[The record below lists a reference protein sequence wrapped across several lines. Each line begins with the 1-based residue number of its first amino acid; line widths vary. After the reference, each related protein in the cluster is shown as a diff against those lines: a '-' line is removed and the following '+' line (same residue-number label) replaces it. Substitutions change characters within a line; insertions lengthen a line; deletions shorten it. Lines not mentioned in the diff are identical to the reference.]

1 MTLWCNTL
9 YEKPL
14 KLKKWPIVAHIHKL
28 KKPRKCIIFRTV
40 IVLSRDKQDL
50 TLTQSCECH
59 VKTHPWTWSLSPT
72 SDQTEPLWTS
82 SRMLLQNAIH
92 NLCCWYWPY
101 LRIVREYNN
110 SVEAANELATS
121 CTLCQHFLQ
130 IFSCVNVASFSH
142 IISSLIL
149 QTILQTIPITLLGAQ
164 TCNALLL
171 LLTLLSIIS
180 WKFYF
185 LDSFII
191 KVYYLVLFGY
201 NQTISILQ
209 N

>member
-1 MTLWCNTL
+1 M
-9 YEKPL
+9 
-14 KLKKWPIVAHIHKL
+14 
-28 KKPRKCIIFRTV
+28 
-40 IVLSRDKQDL
+40 LSRDKQDL

-59 VKTHPWTWSLSPT
+59 VKTHPWYWSLSPT

-82 SRMLLQNAIH
+82 FRIFLQNAIH
-92 NLCCWYWPY
+92 KLCCWYWPY
-101 LRIVREYNN
+101 LKIVGEYNN
-110 SVEAANELATS
+110 SVEAANELATFY
-121 CTLCQHFLQ
+121 TLCQHFLQ

-191 KVYYLVLFGY
+191 KVYYLVLLATTKQYLFCRIKSLSPYYLLKGLFVW
-201 NQTISILQ
+201 IPFCILILGTVLMVDPLLLY
-209 N
+209 

>member
-1 MTLWCNTL
+1 M
-9 YEKPL
+9 
-14 KLKKWPIVAHIHKL
+14 
-28 KKPRKCIIFRTV
+28 
-40 IVLSRDKQDL
+40 LSRDKQDL

-59 VKTHPWTWSLSPT
+59 VKTHPWYWSLSPT

-82 SRMLLQNAIH
+82 FRMILQNTIH
-92 NLCCWYWPY
+92 KLCCWYWPY
-101 LRIVREYNN
+101 LKIVGEYNN
-110 SVEAANELATS
+110 SVEAANELATFY
-121 CTLCQHFLQ
+121 TLCQHFLQ
-130 IFSCVNVASFSH
+130 IFSFVNVASFSH

-191 KVYYLVLFGY
+191 KVYYLVLLATTKQYLFCRIKSLSPYYLLKGLFVW
-201 NQTISILQ
+201 IPFCILILSTVLMVDPLLLY
-209 N
+209 

>member
-1 MTLWCNTL
+1 MQYFIRQTFET
-9 YEKPL
+9 EKEVAKQAEHL
-14 KLKKWPIVAHIHKL
+14 GTPIAHIHKL

-59 VKTHPWTWSLSPT
+59 VKTHPWYWSLSPT

-82 SRMLLQNAIH
+82 FRMLLQNVIH
-92 NLCCWYWPY
+92 NLYCWYWPN
-101 LRIVREYNN
+101 LKIVGEYNI
-110 SVEAANELATS
+110 SVEAANELATF
-121 CTLCQHFLQ
+121 CTFLTNLQLCQCYISVSL
-130 IFSCVNVASFSH
+130 

-171 LLTLLSIIS
+171 LLT
-180 WKFYF
+180 FY
-185 LDSFII
+185 
-191 KVYYLVLFGY
+191 YYLYPECFIFWTVL
-201 NQTISILQ
+201 
-209 N
+209 

>member
-1 MTLWCNTL
+1 MSRLIPDTGPCHQHLTRLNHSGPVLGCFCKMSFTISVADID
-9 YEKPL
+9 
-14 KLKKWPIVAHIHKL
+14 PIWRL
-28 KKPRKCIIFRTV
+28 LESTTS
-40 IVLSRDKQDL
+40 VLR
-50 TLTQSCECH
+50 
-59 VKTHPWTWSLSPT
+59 
-72 SDQTEPLWTS
+72 
-82 SRMLLQNAIH
+82 LQMSWQPSA
-92 NLCCWYWPY
+92 
-101 LRIVREYNN
+101 
-110 SVEAANELATS
+110 
-121 CTLCQHFLQ
+121 HFLQ
-130 IFSCVNVASFSH
+130 IFSCVNVTSVSASSYPAW
-142 IISSLIL
+142 SL